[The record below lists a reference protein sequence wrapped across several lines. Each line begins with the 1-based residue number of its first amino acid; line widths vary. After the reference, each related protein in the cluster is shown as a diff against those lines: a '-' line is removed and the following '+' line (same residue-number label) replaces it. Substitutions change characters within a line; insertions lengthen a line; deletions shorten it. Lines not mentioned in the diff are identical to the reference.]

1 MRFRL
6 FPFLCILVIAYFT
19 YHSIWGNRGFFKLLE
34 ILEQIDAAQTVLE
47 ETTKE
52 RQNLQYKTNALKNP
66 KAIDFDILE
75 EEALTDKGE
84 EATVSKLICGTP
96 TGSVALFKFTKPW
109 P

>member
-75 EEALTDKGE
+75 EEAMRVLGQTSAENLVIFD
-84 EATVSKLICGTP
+84 
-96 TGSVALFKFTKPW
+96 
-109 P
+109 